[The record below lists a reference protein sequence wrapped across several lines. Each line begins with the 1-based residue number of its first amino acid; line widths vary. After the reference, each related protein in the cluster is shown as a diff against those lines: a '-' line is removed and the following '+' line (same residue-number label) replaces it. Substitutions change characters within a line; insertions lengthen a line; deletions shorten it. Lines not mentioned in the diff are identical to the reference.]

1 MSTPLGDP
9 NLDRPRSIL
18 LVDDEPLNRD
28 MLSRRLGKAGYD
40 VATAADGADA
50 LAQIRAKR
58 PDLVLLDLLM
68 PGISG
73 LDVLREIRRTIDPT
87 ELPIVVATALH
98 ETSFLVEAMEA
109 GANDFI
115 TKPLDFPVVLARVES
130 QLRSKGIADRNR
142 TLAERLE
149 VARTRLEVAHRELAQ
164 MFGELE
170 READMDRRSRDTARQ
185 RLHSMA
191 VLGDRASKGIDQ
203 DVVMHD
209 LLLGGMVAMQATS
222 AVLYRVDGTVLR
234 RQYAVPDAAQMPEEV
249 PLDGPTIL
257 ARIAQGQSV
266 LTETCKPFG
275 TGTAV
280 PTLGA
285 PMVDPDGE
293 VQAVVL
299 LMRGRASPFA
309 REDENAAA
317 SLAAILEGALQR
329 TALTRTNI
337 ERMIRMASMRDPSE
351 TFSHTN
357 RVAGMSLVLFNA
369 WCDRHEIPMERR
381 AREGDLLRTG
391 AMLHDVGKVA
401 IPDGIL
407 KKPAALTPDEYAT
420 MMGHTTEG
428 AVLFSGHRTPFDRI
442 AHDIVLHHH
451 QRWNGRG
458 YPQVA
463 HSDGTVAP
471 LRGEQIPLTARIVAI
486 ADVYDALL
494 STRRYKRA
502 WSRSE
507 TAEYLRQQAGEHFDP
522 ELVELAIGL
531 LDELDVA
538 RAEFPESESTG
549 GSHA

>member
-40 VATAADGADA
+40 VATASDGADA
-50 LAQIRAKR
+50 LAQIKAKR

-68 PGISG
+68 PGMSG
-73 LDVLREIRRTIDPT
+73 LDVLRELRRTVDPT

-109 GANDFI
+109 GANDFV

-130 QLRSKGIADRNR
+130 QLRAKGIADRNR
-142 TLAERLE
+142 TLASRLE
-149 VARTRLEVAHRELAQ
+149 VARTRLEVANRELAQ

-170 READMDRRSRDTARQ
+170 READLDRRSRDTARQ

-209 LLLGGMVAMQATS
+209 LLLGGMVALQATS
-222 AVLYRVDGTVLR
+222 AALYRVDGDVLR
-234 RQYAVPDAAQMPEEV
+234 RQYAVPDAAQMPEEL
-249 PLDGPTIL
+249 PLDGQTIL
-257 ARIAQGQSV
+257 ARIAHGHSV

-275 TGTAV
+275 TGTAI

-293 VQAVVL
+293 VQAVIL
-299 LMRGRASPFA
+299 LMRGRSSPFA
-309 REDENAAA
+309 REDENAVA

-369 WCDRHEIPMERR
+369 WCDRHAIPMERR
-381 AREGDLLRTG
+381 LREGDLLRTG

-407 KKPAALTPDEYAT
+407 KKPAALTPDEYST

-428 AVLFSGHRTPFDRI
+428 AALFSGHRTPFDRI

-463 HSDGTVAP
+463 QPDGTLAP

-502 WSRSE
+502 WSRAE
-507 TAEYLRQQAGEHFDP
+507 TVDYLRQQAGEHFDP
-522 ELVELAIGL
+522 ELVEIATGL
-531 LDELDVA
+531 LDELDAA
-538 RAEFPESESTG
+538 RAEFPETDAAG
-549 GSHA
+549 AHA

>member
-1 MSTPLGDP
+1 VSTSLGDS
-9 NLDRPRSIL
+9 NLDRPRSVL

-28 MLSRRLGKAGYD
+28 MLSRRLGKAGYE
-40 VATAADGADA
+40 VSTASQGADA
-50 LAQIRAKR
+50 LAQIQAKC

-68 PGISG
+68 PGMSG
-73 LDVLREIRRTIDPT
+73 LDVLREIRRTVDPT

-98 ETSFLVEAMEA
+98 ETSFLIEAMEA
-109 GANDFI
+109 GANDFV

-130 QLRSKGIADRNR
+130 QLRAKGIADRNR
-142 TLAERLE
+142 TLASRLE
-149 VARTRLEVAHRELAQ
+149 VARTRLEVANRELAQ

-191 VLGDRASKGIDQ
+191 LLGDRASKGIDQ

-209 LLLGGMVAMQATS
+209 LLLGGMVALQATS
-222 AVLYRVDGTVLR
+222 AVLYRVDGDSLR

-249 PLDGPTIL
+249 PLDGQTIL
-257 ARIAQGQSV
+257 ARIAHGHSV
-266 LTETCKPFG
+266 FAETCKPFG
-275 TGTAV
+275 TGTAI

-293 VQAVVL
+293 VQAVIL
-299 LMRGRASPFA
+299 LMRGRSSPFA
-309 REDENAAA
+309 REDDNAVA

-369 WCDRHEIPMERR
+369 WCDRHAIPLERR
-381 AREGDLLRTG
+381 LREGDLLRTG

-407 KKPAALTPDEYAT
+407 KKPAALAPDEYYT

-428 AVLFSGHRTPFDRI
+428 AALFSGHRTPFDRI

-451 QRWNGRG
+451 QRWDGRG
-458 YPQVA
+458 YPLVA
-463 HSDGTVAP
+463 QPDGTMAP
-471 LRGEQIPLTARIVAI
+471 LRGENIPLTARIVAI
-486 ADVYDALL
+486 ADVYDALM
-494 STRRYKRA
+494 SSRRYKRA
-502 WSRSE
+502 WSRPE
-507 TAEYLRQQAGEHFDP
+507 TADYLRGQAGKHFDP
-522 ELVELAIGL
+522 ELIEIAIRL
-531 LDELDVA
+531 LDELDAA
-538 RAEFPESESTG
+538 RASFPETDPLDA
-549 GSHA
+549 HA

>member
-28 MLSRRLGKAGYD
+28 MLSRRLGKAGYE
-40 VATAADGADA
+40 VATASDGTDA
-50 LAQIRAKR
+50 LTQIQAKR

-68 PGISG
+68 PGLSG
-73 LDVLREIRRTIDPT
+73 LDVLREVRRTVDPT

-109 GANDFI
+109 GANDFV

-130 QLRSKGIADRNR
+130 QLRAKGIADRNR
-142 TLAERLE
+142 TLASRLE
-149 VARTRLEVAHRELAQ
+149 VARTRLEVANRELAQ

-209 LLLGGMVAMQATS
+209 LLLGGMVALQATS
-222 AVLYRVDGTVLR
+222 AALYRVDGDLLR
-234 RQYAVPDAAQMPEEV
+234 RQYAVPDAAQMPDEL
-249 PLDGPTIL
+249 PLDGQTIV
-257 ARIAQGQSV
+257 ARIAHGHSV

-275 TGTAV
+275 TGTAL

-293 VQAVVL
+293 VQAVIL
-299 LMRGRASPFA
+299 LMRGRSSPFA
-309 REDENAAA
+309 REDENAVA

-369 WCDRHEIPMERR
+369 WCDRHAIPMERR
-381 AREGDLLRTG
+381 LREGDLLRTG

-407 KKPAALTPDEYAT
+407 KKPAALTPDEYST
-420 MMGHTTEG
+420 MMRHTTEG
-428 AVLFSGHRTPFDRI
+428 AALFGGHRTPFDRI

-458 YPQVA
+458 YPAVEQP
-463 HSDGTVAP
+463 DGTMAP
-471 LRGEQIPLTARIVAI
+471 LRGENIPLTARIVAI

-502 WSRSE
+502 WSRTE
-507 TAEYLRQQAGEHFDP
+507 TADYLRQQSGEHFDP

-531 LDELDVA
+531 LDELDAA
-538 RAEFPESESTG
+538 RAEFPESDASG
-549 GSHA
+549 AHA

>member
-9 NLDRPRSIL
+9 NLDRPSSIL

-28 MLSRRLGKAGYD
+28 MLGRRLGKTGF
-40 VATAADGADA
+40 VIRTAADGVEA
-50 LAQIRAKR
+50 LARIAEAK

-68 PGISG
+68 PGMSG
-73 LDVLREIRRTIDPT
+73 LDVLRQIRRSADPT
-87 ELPIVVATALH
+87 ELPVVVATALH
-98 ETSFLVEAMEA
+98 ETSFLVEAMDA
-109 GANDFI
+109 GANDFV
-115 TKPLDFPVVLARVES
+115 TKPLDFPVVLARVET
-130 QLRSKGIADRNR
+130 QLRAKRIADSNR
-142 TLAERLE
+142 TLTARLE
-149 VARTRLEVAHRELAQ
+149 VARTRLEVANRELAQ

-203 DVVMHD
+203 DVVMQD
-209 LLLGGMVAMQATS
+209 LLLGGMVSMQATS
-222 AVLYRVDGTVLR
+222 AALYRVEGDVLQR
-234 RQYAVPDAAQMPEEV
+234 HYAVPDAAAMPESV
-249 PLDGPTIL
+249 PLDGTTIL
-257 ARIAQGQSV
+257 ARIAQGHSV

-275 TGTAV
+275 TGSAV

-293 VQAVVL
+293 VQSVVL
-299 LMRGRASPFA
+299 LMRGRSSPFA
-309 REDENAAA
+309 REDENAIA

-337 ERMIRMASMRDPSE
+337 ERMIRMAGMRDPSE

-357 RVAGMSLVLFNA
+357 RVAGMSLVLYRA
-369 WCDRHEIPMERR
+369 WCDRHAVPADRR
-381 AREGDLLRTG
+381 LREGDLLRTG

-407 KKPAALTPDEYAT
+407 KKPAALTPDEYT
-420 MMGHTTEG
+420 VMMGHTTEG
-428 AVLFSGHRTPFDRI
+428 AALFGGHRTPFDRI

-458 YPQVA
+458 YPSVA
-463 HSDGTVAP
+463 RPDGTVAP
-471 LRGEQIPLTARIVAI
+471 LAGEAIPLHARIVAI

-494 STRRYKRA
+494 STRRYKRP
-502 WSRSE
+502 WSRDE
-507 TAEYLRQQAGEHFDP
+507 AAEYLRQQAGEHFDP
-522 ELVELAIGL
+522 ELVDLAVGL
-531 LDELDVA
+531 LDELDAA
-538 RAEFPESESTG
+538 RAEFPESEAVPDP
-549 GSHA
+549 HA

>member
-1 MSTPLGDP
+1 
-9 NLDRPRSIL
+9 
-18 LVDDEPLNRD
+18 VDDEPLNRD
-28 MLSRRLGKAGYD
+28 MLSRRLAKAGYE
-40 VATAADGADA
+40 VSTVSDGAAA
-50 LAQIRAKR
+50 LARIHSTR

-68 PGISG
+68 PGMSG
-73 LDVLREIRRTIDPT
+73 LDVLREVRRTVDPT

-109 GANDFI
+109 GANDFV
-115 TKPLDFPVVLARVES
+115 TKPLDFPAVLARVES
-130 QLRSKGIADRNR
+130 QLRTKGIVDRNR
-142 TLAERLE
+142 MLASRLD
-149 VARTRLEVAHRELAQ
+149 VARTRLEVANRELAQ

-203 DVVMHD
+203 DVVMQD
-209 LLLGGMVAMQATS
+209 LLLGGMVAMHATGI
-222 AVLYRVDGTVLR
+222 VLFRVDGDVLR
-234 RQYAVPDAAQMPEEV
+234 RQYLVPDSIEAPEEL
-249 PLDGPTIL
+249 PLDGQTIL
-257 ARIAQGQSV
+257 ARIAHGHTV

-280 PTLGA
+280 PALGA

-299 LMRGRASPFA
+299 LMRGRSNPFA

-329 TALTRTNI
+329 TSLTRTNI
-337 ERMIRMASMRDPSE
+337 ERMIRMAGMRDPSE

-369 WCDRHEIPMERR
+369 WCDRHQVPPQRR
-381 AREGDLLRTG
+381 LREGDVLRTG

-407 KKPAALTPDEYAT
+407 KKPAALTPHEYAT
-420 MMGHTTEG
+420 MMEHTTAG
-428 AVLFSGHRTPFDRI
+428 AALFSGHRSPFDRV

-451 QRWNGRG
+451 QHWNGRG
-458 YPQVA
+458 YPQVEQP
-463 HSDGTVAP
+463 DGTLAP
-471 LRGEQIPLTARIVAI
+471 LRAEQIPLTARIVAI

-502 WSRSE
+502 WSRDE
-507 TAEYLRQQAGEHFDP
+507 AADYLRQQAGEHFDS
-522 ELVELAIGL
+522 ELVELALGL
-531 LDELDVA
+531 LDELDAA
-538 RAEFPESESTG
+538 RAEFPEPDATELQ
-549 GSHA
+549 A

>member
-28 MLSRRLGKAGYD
+28 MLSRRLGKAGYE
-40 VATAADGADA
+40 VSTASDGTDA
-50 LAQIRAKR
+50 LAQIQAKR

-68 PGISG
+68 PGMSG
-73 LDVLREIRRTIDPT
+73 LDVLREIRRTVDPT
-87 ELPIVVATALH
+87 ELPVVVATALH

-109 GANDFI
+109 GANDFV

-130 QLRSKGIADRNR
+130 QLRAKGIADRNR
-142 TLAERLE
+142 TLASRLE
-149 VARTRLEVAHRELAQ
+149 VARTRLEVANRELAQ

-209 LLLGGMVAMQATS
+209 LLLGGMVALQATS
-222 AVLYRVDGTVLR
+222 AALYRVDGDVLR
-234 RQYAVPDAAQMPEEV
+234 RQYAVPDAAQMPEEL
-249 PLDGPTIL
+249 PLDGQTIL
-257 ARIAQGQSV
+257 ARIAHGHSV
-266 LTETCKPFG
+266 FTETCKPFG

-280 PTLGA
+280 PALGA

-293 VQAVVL
+293 VQAVIL
-299 LMRGRASPFA
+299 LMRGRSSPFA
-309 REDENAAA
+309 REDENAVA

-369 WCDRHEIPMERR
+369 WCDRHAIPMERR
-381 AREGDLLRTG
+381 LREGDLLRTG

-407 KKPAALTPDEYAT
+407 KKPAALKPDEYST
-420 MMGHTTEG
+420 MMRHTTEG
-428 AVLFSGHRTPFDRI
+428 AALFGGHRTPFDRI

-463 HSDGTVAP
+463 QPDGTLAP
-471 LRGEQIPLTARIVAI
+471 LRGEQIPLFARIVAI

-494 STRRYKRA
+494 SSRRYKRA
-502 WSRSE
+502 WSREE
-507 TAEYLRQQAGEHFDP
+507 TADYLRQQAGEHFDP

-531 LDELDVA
+531 LDELDAA
-538 RAEFPESESTG
+538 RAEFPESDPAG
-549 GSHA
+549 ANA

>member
-28 MLSRRLGKAGYD
+28 MLSRRLGKAGYE
-40 VATAADGADA
+40 VSTASDGAEA
-50 LAQIRAKR
+50 LAQIDAKR

-68 PGISG
+68 PGMSG
-73 LDVLREIRRTIDPT
+73 LDVLREIRRTVDPT
-87 ELPIVVATALH
+87 ELPVVVATALH

-109 GANDFI
+109 GANDFV

-130 QLRSKGIADRNR
+130 QLRAKGIADRNR
-142 TLAERLE
+142 TLASRLE
-149 VARTRLEVAHRELAQ
+149 VARTRLEVANRELAQ

-209 LLLGGMVAMQATS
+209 LLLGGMVALQATS
-222 AVLYRVDGTVLR
+222 AALYRVDGDVLR
-234 RQYAVPDAAQMPEEV
+234 RQYAVPDAAQVPEEL
-249 PLDGPTIL
+249 PLDGQTIL
-257 ARIAQGQSV
+257 ARIAHGHSV

-275 TGTAV
+275 TGAV
-280 PTLGA
+280 VAALGA

-299 LMRGRASPFA
+299 LMRGPSSPFA
-309 REDENAAA
+309 REDENAVA

-337 ERMIRMASMRDPSE
+337 ERMIRMAGMRDPSE

-369 WCDRHEIPMERR
+369 WCDRHAIPMERR
-381 AREGDLLRTG
+381 LREGDLLRTG

-407 KKPAALTPDEYAT
+407 KKPAALTPDEYST

-428 AVLFSGHRTPFDRI
+428 AALFSGHRTPFDRI

-458 YPQVA
+458 YPQVEQP
-463 HSDGTVAP
+463 DGTLAP

-502 WSRSE
+502 WSR
-507 TAEYLRQQAGEHFDP
+507 AEAADYLRSQSGEHFDP
-522 ELVELAIGL
+522 ELIELATGL
-531 LDELDVA
+531 LDELDAA
-538 RAEFPESESTG
+538 RAEFPESDPAG
-549 GSHA
+549 AHA

>member
-40 VATAADGADA
+40 VATASDGADA
-50 LAQIRAKR
+50 LAQIQSKR

-68 PGISG
+68 PGMSG
-73 LDVLREIRRTIDPT
+73 LDVLRELRRTVDPT

-109 GANDFI
+109 GANDFV

-130 QLRSKGIADRNR
+130 QLRAKGIADRNR
-142 TLAERLE
+142 TLASRLE
-149 VARTRLEVAHRELAQ
+149 VARTRLEVANRELAQ

-209 LLLGGMVAMQATS
+209 LLLGGMVALQATS
-222 AVLYRVDGTVLR
+222 AALYRVDGDVLR
-234 RQYAVPDAAQMPEEV
+234 RQYAVPDAAEMPEEL
-249 PLDGPTIL
+249 PLDGQTIL
-257 ARIAQGQSV
+257 ARIAHGHSV

-275 TGTAV
+275 TGTAI

-293 VQAVVL
+293 VQAVIL
-299 LMRGRASPFA
+299 LMRGRSSPFA
-309 REDENAAA
+309 REDENAVA

-369 WCDRHEIPMERR
+369 WCDRHAIPMERR
-381 AREGDLLRTG
+381 LREGDLLRTG

-407 KKPAALTPDEYAT
+407 KKPAALTPDEYST

-428 AVLFSGHRTPFDRI
+428 AALFSGHRTPFDRI

-463 HSDGTVAP
+463 QPDGTLAP

-494 STRRYKRA
+494 SSRRYKRA
-502 WSRSE
+502 WSRAE
-507 TAEYLRQQAGEHFDP
+507 TVDYLRQQAGEHFDP
-522 ELVELAIGL
+522 ELVEIAAGL
-531 LDELDVA
+531 LDELDAA
-538 RAEFPESESTG
+538 RAEFPETDAAG
-549 GSHA
+549 AHA

>member
-1 MSTPLGDP
+1 MSTPLGDQI
-9 NLDRPRSIL
+9 LDRPRSIL

-28 MLSRRLGKAGYD
+28 MLSRRLGKAGYE
-40 VATAADGADA
+40 VATASDGTDA
-50 LAQIRAKR
+50 LTQIQTKR

-68 PGISG
+68 PGMSG
-73 LDVLREIRRTIDPT
+73 LDVLREVRRTVDPT

-109 GANDFI
+109 GANDFVA
-115 TKPLDFPVVLARVES
+115 KPLDFPVVLARVES
-130 QLRSKGIADRNR
+130 QLRAKRIADRNR
-142 TLAERLE
+142 TLASRLE
-149 VARTRLEVAHRELAQ
+149 VARTRLEVANRELAQ
-164 MFGELE
+164 MFGDLE

-203 DVVMHD
+203 DIVMQD

-222 AVLYRVDGTVLR
+222 IVLYRVDGDVLR
-234 RQYAVPDAAQMPEEV
+234 RQYAVPSAAEMPEEL
-249 PLDGPTIL
+249 PIDGQTIL
-257 ARIAQGQSV
+257 ARIAHGHSV

-275 TGTAV
+275 TGTGV
-280 PTLGA
+280 PALGA

-299 LMRGRASPFA
+299 LMRGRSSPFA
-309 REDENAAA
+309 REDENAVA

-369 WCDRHEIPMERR
+369 WCDRHAIPVERR
-381 AREGDLLRTG
+381 QREGDLLRTG

-407 KKPAALTPDEYAT
+407 KKPVSLTPDEHET
-420 MMGHTTEG
+420 MRGHTIEG
-428 AVLFSGHRTPFDRI
+428 AALFSGHRTPFDRI

-463 HSDGTVAP
+463 QPDGSVAP
-471 LRGEQIPLTARIVAI
+471 LCGEQIPLSARIVAI

-494 STRRYKRA
+494 SSRRYKRA

-507 TAEYLRQQAGEHFDP
+507 TVDYLRQQAGEHFDP

-531 LDELDVA
+531 LDELDAA
-538 RAEFPESESTG
+538 RAEFPETNAADA
-549 GSHA
+549 HA

>member
-1 MSTPLGDP
+1 MVSTPLGDP

-28 MLSRRLGKAGYD
+28 MLSRRLGKAGYE
-40 VATAADGADA
+40 VATASDGADA
-50 LAQIRAKR
+50 LAQIQAKR

-68 PGISG
+68 SGMSG
-73 LDVLREIRRTIDPT
+73 LDVLREIRRTVDPT
-87 ELPIVVATALH
+87 ELPVVVATALH

-109 GANDFI
+109 GANDFV

-130 QLRSKGIADRNR
+130 QLRAKEIADRNR
-142 TLAERLE
+142 TLASRLE
-149 VARTRLEVAHRELAQ
+149 VARTRLEVANRELAQ
-164 MFGELE
+164 MFGQLE
-170 READMDRRSRDTARQ
+170 READLDRRSRDTARQ

-209 LLLGGMVAMQATS
+209 LLLGGMVALQATS
-222 AVLYRVDGTVLR
+222 AVLYRVDGDMLR
-234 RQYAVPDAAQMPEEV
+234 RQYAVPDAAQMPEELPV
-249 PLDGPTIL
+249 DGQTIL
-257 ARIAQGQSV
+257 ARIAHGHSV

-293 VQAVVL
+293 VQAVIL
-299 LMRGRASPFA
+299 LMRGRSSPFA
-309 REDENAAA
+309 REDENAVA

-369 WCDRHEIPMERR
+369 WCDRHAIPMERR
-381 AREGDLLRTG
+381 LREGDLLRTG

-407 KKPAALTPDEYAT
+407 KKPAALKPDEYST
-420 MMGHTTEG
+420 MMRHTTEG
-428 AVLFSGHRTPFDRI
+428 AALFGGHRTPFDRI

-463 HSDGTVAP
+463 QPDGTLAP
-471 LRGEQIPLTARIVAI
+471 LCGEQIPLTARIVAI

-502 WSRSE
+502 WSREE
-507 TAEYLRQQAGEHFDP
+507 TADYLRQQAGEHFDP

-531 LDELDVA
+531 LDELDAA
-538 RAEFPESESTG
+538 RAEFPETAGE
-549 GSHA
+549 HA

>member
-40 VATAADGADA
+40 VATASDGADA
-50 LAQIRAKR
+50 LAQIQSKR

-68 PGISG
+68 PGMSG
-73 LDVLREIRRTIDPT
+73 LDVLRELRRTVDPT

-109 GANDFI
+109 GANDFV

-130 QLRSKGIADRNR
+130 QLRAKGIADRNR
-142 TLAERLE
+142 TLASRLE
-149 VARTRLEVAHRELAQ
+149 VARTRLEVANRELAQ

-209 LLLGGMVAMQATS
+209 LLLGGMVALQATS
-222 AVLYRVDGTVLR
+222 AVLYRVDGDVLR
-234 RQYAVPDAAQMPEEV
+234 RQYAVPDAAEMPEEL
-249 PLDGPTIL
+249 PLDGQTIL
-257 ARIAQGQSV
+257 ARIAHGHSV

-275 TGTAV
+275 TGTAI

-293 VQAVVL
+293 VQAVIL
-299 LMRGRASPFA
+299 LMRGRSSPFA
-309 REDENAAA
+309 REDENAVA

-369 WCDRHEIPMERR
+369 WCDRHAIPMERR
-381 AREGDLLRTG
+381 LREGDLLRTG

-407 KKPAALTPDEYAT
+407 KKPTALTPDEYST

-428 AVLFSGHRTPFDRI
+428 AALFSGHRTPFDRI

-463 HSDGTVAP
+463 QPDGTLAP

-494 STRRYKRA
+494 SSRRYKRA
-502 WSRSE
+502 WSRAE
-507 TAEYLRQQAGEHFDP
+507 TVDYLRQQAGEHFDP
-522 ELVELAIGL
+522 ELVEIAAGL
-531 LDELDVA
+531 LDELDAA
-538 RAEFPESESTG
+538 RAEFPESDAAG
-549 GSHA
+549 ARA

>member
-9 NLDRPRSIL
+9 NLDRPRSVL

-40 VATAADGADA
+40 VATASDGADA
-50 LAQIRAKR
+50 LAQIQAKH

-68 PGISG
+68 PGMSG
-73 LDVLREIRRTIDPT
+73 LDVLREIRRTVDPT

-109 GANDFI
+109 GANDFV

-130 QLRSKGIADRNR
+130 QLRAKGIADRNR
-142 TLAERLE
+142 TLASRLE
-149 VARTRLEVAHRELAQ
+149 VARTRLEVANRELAQ

-209 LLLGGMVAMQATS
+209 LLLGGMVALQATS
-222 AVLYRVDGTVLR
+222 AALYRVDGDLLR
-234 RQYAVPDAAQMPEEV
+234 RQYAVPDAAQMPEEL
-249 PLDGPTIL
+249 PLDGPTIV
-257 ARIAQGQSV
+257 ARIAHGHSV

-275 TGTAV
+275 TGTAI

-293 VQAVVL
+293 VQAVIL
-299 LMRGRASPFA
+299 LMRGRSSPFA
-309 REDENAAA
+309 REDENAVA

-369 WCDRHEIPMERR
+369 WCDRHAIPIDRR
-381 AREGDLLRTG
+381 LREGDLLRTG

-407 KKPAALTPDEYAT
+407 KKPAALTPDEYST

-428 AVLFSGHRTPFDRI
+428 AALFSGHRTPFDRT

-463 HSDGTVAP
+463 QPDGTLAP
-471 LRGEQIPLTARIVAI
+471 LRGEQIPLAARIVAI

-502 WSRSE
+502 WSRAE
-507 TAEYLRQQAGEHFDP
+507 TVDYLRQQAGEHFDP
-522 ELVELAIGL
+522 ELVEIATGL
-531 LDELDVA
+531 LDQLDAA
-538 RAEFPESESTG
+538 RAEFPEADAAG
-549 GSHA
+549 AHA

>member
-28 MLSRRLGKAGYD
+28 MLSRRLGKAGYE
-40 VATAADGADA
+40 VATASDGTDA
-50 LAQIRAKR
+50 LAQIQAKR

-68 PGISG
+68 PGMSG
-73 LDVLREIRRTIDPT
+73 LDVLREIRRTVDPT
-87 ELPIVVATALH
+87 ELPVVVATALH

-109 GANDFI
+109 GANDFV

-130 QLRSKGIADRNR
+130 QLRAKGIADRNR
-142 TLAERLE
+142 TLASRLE
-149 VARTRLEVAHRELAQ
+149 VARTRLEVANRELAQ

-209 LLLGGMVAMQATS
+209 LLLGGMVALQATS
-222 AVLYRVDGTVLR
+222 AALYRVDGDVLR
-234 RQYAVPDAAQMPEEV
+234 RQYAVPDAAQMPEEL
-249 PLDGPTIL
+249 PLDGQTIL
-257 ARIAQGQSV
+257 ARIAHGHSV
-266 LTETCKPFG
+266 FTETCKPFG

-280 PTLGA
+280 PALGA

-299 LMRGRASPFA
+299 LMRGPSSPFA
-309 REDENAAA
+309 REDENAVA

-337 ERMIRMASMRDPSE
+337 ERMIRMAGMRDPSE

-369 WCDRHEIPMERR
+369 WCDRHAIPMERR
-381 AREGDLLRTG
+381 LREGDLLRTG

-407 KKPAALTPDEYAT
+407 KKPAALTPDEYST
-420 MMGHTTEG
+420 MMRHTTEG
-428 AVLFSGHRTPFDRI
+428 AALFGGHRTPFDRI

-463 HSDGTVAP
+463 QPDGTLAP

-502 WSRSE
+502 WSREE
-507 TAEYLRQQAGEHFDP
+507 TADYLRQQAGEHFDP
-522 ELVELAIGL
+522 ELVELATGL
-531 LDELDVA
+531 LDELDAA
-538 RAEFPESESTG
+538 RAEFPESDPAG
-549 GSHA
+549 AHA

>member
-1 MSTPLGDP
+1 VVSTPLGDP

-28 MLSRRLGKAGYD
+28 MLSRRLGKAGYE
-40 VATAADGADA
+40 VATASDGADA
-50 LAQIRAKR
+50 LAQIQAKR

-68 PGISG
+68 SGMSG
-73 LDVLREIRRTIDPT
+73 LDVLREIRRTVDPT
-87 ELPIVVATALH
+87 ELPVVVATALH

-109 GANDFI
+109 GANDFV

-130 QLRSKGIADRNR
+130 QLRAKEIADRNR
-142 TLAERLE
+142 TLASRLE
-149 VARTRLEVAHRELAQ
+149 VARTRLEVANRELAQ

-170 READMDRRSRDTARQ
+170 READLDRRSRDTARQ

-209 LLLGGMVAMQATS
+209 LLLGGMVALQATS
-222 AVLYRVDGTVLR
+222 AVLYRVDGDVLR
-234 RQYAVPDAAQMPEEV
+234 RQYAVPDAAQMPEELPV
-249 PLDGPTIL
+249 DGQTIL
-257 ARIAQGQSV
+257 ARIAHGHSV

-293 VQAVVL
+293 VQSVIL
-299 LMRGRASPFA
+299 LMRGRSSPFA
-309 REDENAAA
+309 REDENAVA

-369 WCDRHEIPMERR
+369 WCDRHAIPMERR
-381 AREGDLLRTG
+381 LREGDLLRTG

-407 KKPAALTPDEYAT
+407 KKPAALKPDEYST
-420 MMGHTTEG
+420 MMRHTTEG
-428 AVLFSGHRTPFDRI
+428 AALFGGHRTPFDRI

-463 HSDGTVAP
+463 QPDGTLAP
-471 LRGEQIPLTARIVAI
+471 LCGEQIPLTARIVAI

-502 WSRSE
+502 WSREE
-507 TAEYLRQQAGEHFDP
+507 TADYLRQQAGEHFDP

-531 LDELDVA
+531 LDELDAA
-538 RAEFPESESTG
+538 RAEFPETAGE
-549 GSHA
+549 HA

>member
-28 MLSRRLGKAGYD
+28 MLSRRLGKAGYE
-40 VATAADGADA
+40 VATASDGADA
-50 LAQIRAKR
+50 LAQIQAKR

-68 PGISG
+68 PGMSG
-73 LDVLREIRRTIDPT
+73 LDVLREIRRTVDPT
-87 ELPIVVATALH
+87 ELPVVVATALH

-109 GANDFI
+109 GANDFV

-130 QLRSKGIADRNR
+130 QLRAKGIADRNR
-142 TLAERLE
+142 TLASRLE
-149 VARTRLEVAHRELAQ
+149 VARTRLEVANRELAQ

-209 LLLGGMVAMQATS
+209 LLLGGMVALQATS
-222 AVLYRVDGTVLR
+222 AALYRVDGDVLR
-234 RQYAVPDAAQMPEEV
+234 RQYAVPDAAQMPEELS
-249 PLDGPTIL
+249 LDGQTIL
-257 ARIAQGQSV
+257 ARIAHGHSV

-275 TGTAV
+275 TGTAI

-293 VQAVVL
+293 VQSVIL
-299 LMRGRASPFA
+299 LMRGRSSPFA
-309 REDENAAA
+309 REDENAVA

-329 TALTRTNI
+329 TSLTRTNI
-337 ERMIRMASMRDPSE
+337 ERMIRMAAMRDPSE

-369 WCDRHEIPMERR
+369 WCDRNAIPMERR
-381 AREGDLLRTG
+381 LREGDLLRTG

-407 KKPAALTPDEYAT
+407 KKPAALTPDEYST
-420 MMGHTTEG
+420 MMRHTTEG
-428 AVLFSGHRTPFDRI
+428 AALFGGHRTPFDRI

-458 YPQVA
+458 YPQVQQP
-463 HSDGTVAP
+463 DGTLAP

-494 STRRYKRA
+494 STRRYKQA
-502 WSRSE
+502 WSREE
-507 TAEYLRQQAGEHFDP
+507 TANYLRQQAGEHFDP

-531 LDELDVA
+531 LDELDAA
-538 RAEFPESESTG
+538 RAEFPESDPADG
-549 GSHA
+549 HA

>member
-1 MSTPLGDP
+1 VSTPLGDP

-40 VATAADGADA
+40 VATASDGADA
-50 LAQIRAKR
+50 LAQIKAKQ

-68 PGISG
+68 PGMSG
-73 LDVLREIRRTIDPT
+73 LDVLRELRRTVDPT

-109 GANDFI
+109 GANDFV

-130 QLRSKGIADRNR
+130 QLRAKGIADRNR
-142 TLAERLE
+142 TLASRLE
-149 VARTRLEVAHRELAQ
+149 VARTRLEVANRELAQ

-170 READMDRRSRDTARQ
+170 READLDRRSRDTARQ

-209 LLLGGMVAMQATS
+209 LLLGGMVALQATS
-222 AVLYRVDGTVLR
+222 AALYRVDGDVLR
-234 RQYAVPDAAQMPEEV
+234 RQYAVPDAAQMPEEL
-249 PLDGPTIL
+249 PLDGQTIL
-257 ARIAQGQSV
+257 ARIAHGHSV

-275 TGTAV
+275 TGTAM

-299 LMRGRASPFA
+299 LMRGPSSPFA
-309 REDENAAA
+309 REDENAVA

-329 TALTRTNI
+329 TSLTRTNI
-337 ERMIRMASMRDPSE
+337 ERMIRMAGMRDPSE

-369 WCDRHEIPMERR
+369 WCDRHAIPMERR
-381 AREGDLLRTG
+381 LREGDLLRTG

-407 KKPAALTPDEYAT
+407 KKPAALTPDEYST

-428 AVLFSGHRTPFDRI
+428 AALFSGHRTPFDRI

-463 HSDGTVAP
+463 QPDGTLAP

-502 WSRSE
+502 WSRAE
-507 TAEYLRQQAGEHFDP
+507 TVDYLRQQAGELFEP
-522 ELVELAIGL
+522 ELVEIATGL
-531 LDELDVA
+531 LDELDAA
-538 RAEFPESESTG
+538 RAEFPETDAAG
-549 GSHA
+549 AHA

>member
-1 MSTPLGDP
+1 VSTPLGDP

-28 MLSRRLGKAGYD
+28 MLSRRLGKAGYE
-40 VATAADGADA
+40 VATASDGADA
-50 LAQIRAKR
+50 LAQIQAKR

-68 PGISG
+68 PGMSG
-73 LDVLREIRRTIDPT
+73 LDVLREIRRTVDPT
-87 ELPIVVATALH
+87 ELPVVVATALH

-109 GANDFI
+109 GANDFV

-130 QLRSKGIADRNR
+130 QLRAKGIADRNR
-142 TLAERLE
+142 TLASRLE
-149 VARTRLEVAHRELAQ
+149 VARTRLEVANRELAQ

-209 LLLGGMVAMQATS
+209 LLLGGMVALQATS
-222 AVLYRVDGTVLR
+222 AALYRVDGDVLR
-234 RQYAVPDAAQMPEEV
+234 RQYAVPDAAQMPEELPV
-249 PLDGPTIL
+249 DGQTIL
-257 ARIAQGQSV
+257 ARIAHGHSV

-280 PTLGA
+280 PALGA

-293 VQAVVL
+293 VQAVIL
-299 LMRGRASPFA
+299 LMRGRLSPFA
-309 REDENAAA
+309 REDENAVA

-369 WCDRHEIPMERR
+369 WCDRHAIPMERR
-381 AREGDLLRTG
+381 LREGDLLRTG

-407 KKPAALTPDEYAT
+407 KKPAALTPDEYST
-420 MMGHTTEG
+420 MMRHTTEG
-428 AVLFSGHRTPFDRI
+428 AALFGGHRTPFDRI

-463 HSDGTVAP
+463 QPDGTLAP

-494 STRRYKRA
+494 SSRRYKRA
-502 WSRSE
+502 WSREE
-507 TAEYLRQQAGEHFDP
+507 TADYLRQQAGEHFDP

-531 LDELDVA
+531 LDELDAA
-538 RAEFPESESTG
+538 RAEFPESETAG
-549 GSHA
+549 AHA

>member
-1 MSTPLGDP
+1 
-9 NLDRPRSIL
+9 
-18 LVDDEPLNRD
+18 
-28 MLSRRLGKAGYD
+28 MLSRRLDKAGYE
-40 VATAADGADA
+40 VTTASDGADA
-50 LAQIRAKR
+50 LNKIEAKR
-58 PDLVLLDLLM
+58 PDLVILDLLM
-68 PGISG
+68 PGMSG
-73 LDVLREIRRTIDPT
+73 LDVLREIRRTVDPT
-87 ELPIVVATALH
+87 ELSVVVATALH
-98 ETSFLVEAMEA
+98 ETSFLVEAMKA
-109 GANDFI
+109 GANDFL
-115 TKPLDFPVVLARVES
+115 TKPLEFPVVLARVET
-130 QLRSKGIADRNR
+130 QLHAKAIADRNR
-142 TLAERLE
+142 TL
-149 VARTRLEVAHRELAQ
+149 TSRLEVAHTRLEIANRELAQ
-164 MFGELE
+164 MFGDLE

-209 LLLGGMVAMQATS
+209 LLLGGMVAMQAKS
-222 AVLYRVDGTVLR
+222 AALYRVDGDMLR
-234 RQYAVPDAAQMPEEV
+234 RQYAVPDAAQMPEEL
-249 PLDGPTIL
+249 PLNGQTIV
-257 ARIAQGQSV
+257 ARIAQGHSV
-266 LTETCKPFG
+266 LTEVCKPFG
-275 TGTAV
+275 TGTAI

-293 VQAVVL
+293 VQAVIL
-299 LMRGRASPFA
+299 LMRGGPSPFA

-337 ERMIRMASMRDPSE
+337 ERMIRMAGMRDPSE

-369 WCDRHEIPMERR
+369 WCDRNAIPMERR
-381 AREGDLLRTG
+381 LRESDLLRTG

-407 KKPAALTPDEYAT
+407 KKPAPLTPDEYAT
-420 MMGHTTEG
+420 MMAHTSEG
-428 AVLFSGHRTPFDRI
+428 AALFSGHRTPFDRI

-458 YPQVA
+458 YPQVMQP
-463 HSDGTVAP
+463 DGTLAP

-502 WSRSE
+502 WSRTE
-507 TAEYLRQQAGEHFDP
+507 AADYLRNDAGENFDP
-522 ELVELAIGL
+522 ELIELAIGK
-531 LDELDVA
+531 LDEFDAA
-538 RAEFPESESTG
+538 RADFPEVDAMGAS
-549 GSHA
+549 A

>member
-28 MLSRRLGKAGYD
+28 MLSRRLGKAGYE
-40 VATAADGADA
+40 VATASDGTDA
-50 LAQIRAKR
+50 LAQIQAKR

-68 PGISG
+68 PGMSG
-73 LDVLREIRRTIDPT
+73 LDVLREIRRTDDPT
-87 ELPIVVATALH
+87 ELPVVVATALH

-109 GANDFI
+109 GANDFV

-130 QLRSKGIADRNR
+130 QLRAKGIADRNR
-142 TLAERLE
+142 TLTSRLE
-149 VARTRLEVAHRELAQ
+149 VARTRLEVANRELAQ

-209 LLLGGMVAMQATS
+209 LLLGGMVALQATS
-222 AVLYRVDGTVLR
+222 AALYQVDGEALR
-234 RQYAVPDAAQMPEEV
+234 RQYAVPDAAQMPEEL
-249 PLDGPTIL
+249 PLDGQTIL
-257 ARIAQGQSV
+257 ARIAHGHSV

-280 PTLGA
+280 PALGA

-299 LMRGRASPFA
+299 LMRGPSSPFA
-309 REDENAAA
+309 REDENAVA

-329 TALTRTNI
+329 TSLTRTNI
-337 ERMIRMASMRDPSE
+337 ERMIRMAGMRDPSE

-369 WCDRHEIPMERR
+369 WCDRHAIPMERR
-381 AREGDLLRTG
+381 LREGDLLRTG

-407 KKPAALTPDEYAT
+407 KKPAPLTPDEYAT
-420 MMGHTTEG
+420 MMGHTSEG
-428 AVLFSGHRTPFDRI
+428 AALFSGHRTPFDRI

-458 YPQVA
+458 YPPVA
-463 HSDGTVAP
+463 QPDGTLSP
-471 LRGEQIPLTARIVAI
+471 LRGEQIPLNARIVAI

-502 WSRSE
+502 WSR
-507 TAEYLRQQAGEHFDP
+507 AEAADYLRSQSGEHFDP

-531 LDELDVA
+531 LDELDAA
-538 RAEFPESESTG
+538 RAEFPESDAAG
-549 GSHA
+549 ALA

>member
-1 MSTPLGDP
+1 VSTLLGDP

-28 MLSRRLGKAGYD
+28 MLSRRLGKAGYE
-40 VATAADGADA
+40 VATASDGADA
-50 LAQIRAKR
+50 LAQIQAKH

-68 PGISG
+68 PGMSG
-73 LDVLREIRRTIDPT
+73 LDVLREIRRTVDPT
-87 ELPIVVATALH
+87 ELPVVVATALH

-109 GANDFI
+109 GANDFV

-130 QLRSKGIADRNR
+130 QLRAKGIADRNR
-142 TLAERLE
+142 TLASRLE
-149 VARTRLEVAHRELAQ
+149 VARTRLEVANRELAQ

-209 LLLGGMVAMQATS
+209 LLLGGMVALQATS
-222 AVLYRVDGTVLR
+222 AALYRVDGDVLR
-234 RQYAVPDAAQMPEEV
+234 RQYAVPDAAQMPEELPV
-249 PLDGPTIL
+249 DGQTIL
-257 ARIAQGQSV
+257 ARIAHGHSV

-293 VQAVVL
+293 VQAVIL
-299 LMRGRASPFA
+299 LMRGRLSPFA
-309 REDENAAA
+309 REDENAVA

-329 TALTRTNI
+329 TSLTRTNI
-337 ERMIRMASMRDPSE
+337 ERMIRMAGMRDPSE

-369 WCDRHEIPMERR
+369 WCDRHAIPMERR
-381 AREGDLLRTG
+381 LREGDLLRTG

-407 KKPAALTPDEYAT
+407 KKPAALTPEEYTT

-428 AVLFSGHRTPFDRI
+428 AALFSGHRTPFDRI

-458 YPQVA
+458 YPQVQQP
-463 HSDGTVAP
+463 DGTLAP

-502 WSRSE
+502 WSREE
-507 TAEYLRQQAGEHFDP
+507 TANYLRQQAGEHFDP

-531 LDELDVA
+531 LDELDAA
-538 RAEFPESESTG
+538 RAEFPESDPADG
-549 GSHA
+549 HA

>member
-28 MLSRRLGKAGYD
+28 MLSRRLGKAGFE
-40 VATAADGADA
+40 VATASDGTDA
-50 LAQIRAKR
+50 LTQIQAKR

-68 PGISG
+68 PGMSG
-73 LDVLREIRRTIDPT
+73 LDVLREIRRTVDPT
-87 ELPIVVATALH
+87 ELPVVVATALH
-98 ETSFLVEAMEA
+98 ETSFLVEAMGA
-109 GANDFI
+109 GANDFV
-115 TKPLDFPVVLARVES
+115 TKPLDFPVVLARVET
-130 QLRSKGIADRNR
+130 QLRAKGIADRNR
-142 TLAERLE
+142 TLTSRLE
-149 VARTRLEVAHRELAQ
+149 VARTRLEVANRELAQ

-209 LLLGGMVAMQATS
+209 LLLGGMVALQATS
-222 AVLYRVDGTVLR
+222 AALYRVDGEALR
-234 RQYAVPDAAQMPEEV
+234 RQYAVPDAAQMPEEL
-249 PLDGPTIL
+249 PLDGQTIL
-257 ARIAQGQSV
+257 ARIAHGHSV

-280 PTLGA
+280 PALGA

-299 LMRGRASPFA
+299 LMRGPSSPFA
-309 REDENAAA
+309 REDENAVA

-329 TALTRTNI
+329 TSLTRTNI
-337 ERMIRMASMRDPSE
+337 ERMIRMAGMRDPSE

-369 WCDRHEIPMERR
+369 WCDRHAIPMERR
-381 AREGDLLRTG
+381 LRETDLLRTG

-407 KKPAALTPDEYAT
+407 KKPAPLTPDEYAT
-420 MMGHTTEG
+420 MMGHTSEG
-428 AVLFSGHRTPFDRI
+428 AALF
-442 AHDIVLHHH
+442 
-451 QRWNGRG
+451 
-458 YPQVA
+458 
-463 HSDGTVAP
+463 
-471 LRGEQIPLTARIVAI
+471 
-486 ADVYDALL
+486 
-494 STRRYKRA
+494 
-502 WSRSE
+502 
-507 TAEYLRQQAGEHFDP
+507 
-522 ELVELAIGL
+522 
-531 LDELDVA
+531 
-538 RAEFPESESTG
+538 
-549 GSHA
+549 

>member
-40 VATAADGADA
+40 VATASDGADA
-50 LAQIRAKR
+50 LAQIKAKQ

-68 PGISG
+68 PGMSG
-73 LDVLREIRRTIDPT
+73 LDVLRELRRTVDPT

-109 GANDFI
+109 GANDFV

-130 QLRSKGIADRNR
+130 QLRAKGIADRNR
-142 TLAERLE
+142 TLASRLE
-149 VARTRLEVAHRELAQ
+149 VARTRLEVANRELAQ

-170 READMDRRSRDTARQ
+170 READLDRRSRDTARQ

-209 LLLGGMVAMQATS
+209 LLLGGMVALQATS
-222 AVLYRVDGTVLR
+222 AALYRVDGDVLR
-234 RQYAVPDAAQMPEEV
+234 RQYAVPDAAQMPEEL
-249 PLDGPTIL
+249 PLDGQTIL
-257 ARIAQGQSV
+257 ARIAHGHSV

-275 TGTAV
+275 TGTAM

-299 LMRGRASPFA
+299 LMRGPSSPFA
-309 REDENAAA
+309 REDENAVA

-329 TALTRTNI
+329 TSLTRTNI
-337 ERMIRMASMRDPSE
+337 ERMIRMAGMRDPSE

-369 WCDRHEIPMERR
+369 WCDRHAIPMERR
-381 AREGDLLRTG
+381 LREGDLLRTG

-407 KKPAALTPDEYAT
+407 KKPAALTPDEYST

-428 AVLFSGHRTPFDRI
+428 AALFSGHRTPFDRI

-463 HSDGTVAP
+463 QPDGTLAP

-502 WSRSE
+502 WSRAE
-507 TAEYLRQQAGEHFDP
+507 TVDYLRQQAGELFEP
-522 ELVELAIGL
+522 ELVEIATGL
-531 LDELDVA
+531 LDELDAA
-538 RAEFPESESTG
+538 RAEFPETDAAG
-549 GSHA
+549 AHA

>member
-40 VATAADGADA
+40 VATASDGADA
-50 LAQIRAKR
+50 LAQIKAKR

-68 PGISG
+68 PGMSG
-73 LDVLREIRRTIDPT
+73 LDVLRELRRTVDPT

-109 GANDFI
+109 GANDFV

-130 QLRSKGIADRNR
+130 QLRAKGIADRNR
-142 TLAERLE
+142 TLASRLE
-149 VARTRLEVAHRELAQ
+149 VARTRLEVANRELAQ

-170 READMDRRSRDTARQ
+170 READLDRRSRDTARQ

-209 LLLGGMVAMQATS
+209 LLLGGMVALQATS
-222 AVLYRVDGTVLR
+222 AALYRVDGDVLR
-234 RQYAVPDAAQMPEEV
+234 RQYAVPDAAQMPEEL
-249 PLDGPTIL
+249 PLDGQTIL
-257 ARIAQGQSV
+257 ARIAHGHSV

-275 TGTAV
+275 TGTAI

-293 VQAVVL
+293 VQAVIL
-299 LMRGRASPFA
+299 LMRGRSSPFA
-309 REDENAAA
+309 REDENAVA

-369 WCDRHEIPMERR
+369 WCDRHAIPMERR
-381 AREGDLLRTG
+381 LREGDLLRTG

-407 KKPAALTPDEYAT
+407 KKPAALTPDEYST

-428 AVLFSGHRTPFDRI
+428 AALFSGHRTPFDRI

-463 HSDGTVAP
+463 QPDGTLAP

-502 WSRSE
+502 WSRAE
-507 TAEYLRQQAGEHFDP
+507 TVDYLRQQAGEHFDP
-522 ELVELAIGL
+522 ELVEIATGL
-531 LDELDVA
+531 LDELDAA
-538 RAEFPESESTG
+538 RAEFPESDAAG
-549 GSHA
+549 AHA